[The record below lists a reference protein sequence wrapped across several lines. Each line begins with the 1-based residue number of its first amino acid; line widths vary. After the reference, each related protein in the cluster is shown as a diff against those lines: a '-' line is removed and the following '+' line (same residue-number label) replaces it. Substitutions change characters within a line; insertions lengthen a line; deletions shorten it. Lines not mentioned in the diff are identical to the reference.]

1 MKNEN
6 STIEEQLTPKGMF
19 HSSAALKD
27 KIMKEAQKENPIFTR
42 NSSKIKK
49 IVWTAVSAVAALAVI
64 VVARPFVKQAYS
76 METNFIKAS
85 ACFTEASTYVAEIDA
100 RTTPKE
106 NFAYVD
112 ATENFVRHKITVQP
126 TTGRWRLEKPGR
138 VAMYDGKCT
147 WLWHPQE
154 NYGYQWN
161 TNAQGVIEDFAI
173 LADPFMMMELE
184 KLYVRNNPKAVCKKT
199 IENGLVTLVI
209 EAPANGDYENDYCR
223 NTSLEDM
230 DTYREYVFEKKT
242 GRLLRLKIDAEIKG
256 KTITVFEMKN
266 IQYNV
271 ELDESIFKTPTDINW
286 KMLEE
291 DFDVKDAVVKSFV
304 GISPERAVEMA
315 FAAMKDWDTTVL
327 NVVMFQYSVNELKE
341 TYEGCQLI
349 GHKKAFHSGR
359 YAGVFVPCKIRY
371 RDNTVVK
378 KNIAIRN
385 DNKQSVWL
393 VDGGI

>member
-1 MKNEN
+1 MKDKN
-6 STIEEQLTPKGMF
+6 STIEEQLVPTGTF
-19 HSSAALKD
+19 HPSEALKE
-27 KIMKEAQKENPIFTR
+27 KILEEAQKENPTFAKR
-42 NSSKIKK
+42 SSKIKK
-49 IVWTAVSAVAALAVI
+49 IVWTAVSAAAALAVI
-64 VVARPFVKQAYS
+64 VVAHPFVKQAYS
-76 METNFIKAS
+76 MENNFIKAS
-85 ACFTEASTYVAEIDA
+85 EYFTEASTYVVEIDA
-100 RTTPKE
+100 RTIPNE
-106 NFAYVD
+106 NFAYID
-112 ATENFVRHKITVQP
+112 AGENFVRHKLTVQP

-138 VAMYDGKCT
+138 VSMYDGNCT

-154 NYGYQWN
+154 NYGCQWN
-161 TNAQGVIEDFAI
+161 TNAQGVMEDFAI

-184 KLYVRNNPKAVCKKT
+184 KSYVRHNPKAVCKKT
-199 IENGLVTLVI
+199 MEKGLVTLVV
-209 EAPANGDYENDYCR
+209 EAPAHGDYENDYCR

-230 DTYREYVFEKKT
+230 DTYREYVFEKKS

-256 KTITVFEMKN
+256 KTITVFEMTN

-271 ELDESIFKTPTDINW
+271 ELDESIFKTPTDIKW
-286 KMLEE
+286 KIMEE
-291 DFDVKDAVVKSFV
+291 DFDVKDAVAISFV
-304 GISPERAVEMA
+304 GISAERAVEMA

-327 NVVMFQYSVNELKE
+327 NVVMFKYPVDEYKE
-341 TYEGCQLI
+341 TYEGCQLL

-393 VDGGI
+393 IDGGI